1 MNVNK
6 RQKIPVIR
14 CEQYQVPQKDP
25 EKSPLTEQSCY
36 GYSLNTL
43 PPEVLEMILR
53 LLPLHDVATSVRLV
67 SR

>member
-1 MNVNK
+1 MNANK
-6 RQKIPVIR
+6 RPKIPIIR
-14 CEQYQVPQKDP
+14 CDQYQGSRK
-25 EKSPLTEQSCY
+25 ESEISSLTEQSCH
-36 GYSLNTL
+36 GYALDTL